1 MNSKT
6 QGNSKRFRLKSY
18 QSTKNMKTPNLSS
31 SKEQKDLTR
40 KIYVCNH
47 CKRTGHKIYNC
58 RYLKRE
64 RKEKQKQQD
73 DEKEEK
79 TLLLHE
85 KIDQRLNELA
95 QSVAHI
101 LSSFTRFTE
110 TVQNR
115 LSSFASRNNE
125 GEEALKTPSVP
136 QELHSSSPITHPP
149 KLPLSEPLDF
159 TISTSVTHLPEVNR
173 IDQKNEEIENDLN
186 EFQQLFELE
195 NTLKPLKINLQR
207 CVLFKHPK
215 DNAQDLIDEGK
226 DPRQILFTRDSK
238 SSRFFSVLEKLPSDS
253 ISYTKIRRQHE
264 IIDDDEK
271 EWFLTFEKRIQ
282 QKTAAR
288 KNARKTKKNKKFI
301 VSWIVQ
307 QKKSKEISSEIPV

>member
-1 MNSKT
+1 
-6 QGNSKRFRLKSY
+6 
-18 QSTKNMKTPNLSS
+18 
-31 SKEQKDLTR
+31 
-40 KIYVCNH
+40 
-47 CKRTGHKIYNC
+47 
-58 RYLKRE
+58 
-64 RKEKQKQQD
+64 
-73 DEKEEK
+73 
-79 TLLLHE
+79 
-85 KIDQRLNELA
+85 
-95 QSVAHI
+95 
-101 LSSFTRFTE
+101 
-110 TVQNR
+110 
-115 LSSFASRNNE
+115 
-125 GEEALKTPSVP
+125 
-136 QELHSSSPITHPP
+136 
-149 KLPLSEPLDF
+149 
-159 TISTSVTHLPEVNR
+159 
-173 IDQKNEEIENDLN
+173 
-186 EFQQLFELE
+186 
-195 NTLKPLKINLQR
+195 LQR

-307 QKKSKEISSEIPV
+307 QKNQKKFQVKFPFSPWEVKFLEGFRLRNFPEPFQLDIFD